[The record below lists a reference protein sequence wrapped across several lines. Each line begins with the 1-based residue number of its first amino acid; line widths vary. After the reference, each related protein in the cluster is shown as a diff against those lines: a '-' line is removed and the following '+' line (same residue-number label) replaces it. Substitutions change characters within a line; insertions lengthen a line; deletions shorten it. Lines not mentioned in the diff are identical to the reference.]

1 MEDFSAE
8 IPVCRLSEV
17 SFRLYTS
24 EEIKALS
31 VLEVNNPQTFDIFS
45 HPTYGGLHDP
55 CLGPNHRTEVC
66 TTCGLSHVFCPGHM
80 GHIQL
85 PLPVFNPIYFGTLF
99 KLLKGTC
106 FDCHKLMVDS
116 FYCKVFIHQMALLN
130 RGEVS
135 GCFKVSAYGDH
146 LVMERGKEKYD
157 LTEPLDQY
165 VADNFPVPDANE
177 KVDPHLMNHK
187 NIQAVRNSLIKQFM
201 DKLTSSKTKCPQCGV
216 SLRKLQQKYNRS
228 IGLYGKSDVKKQKK
242 NMVQKNTE
250 NKKTKLIDLDEDI
263 EREAD
268 VEELEDGEGSDKK
281 LDNTLFTDNK
291 AFTMLTPSLIRQH
304 VQQVYTTAGPLLR
317 ILFKS
322 LAKVT
327 KASHPTDIFFLEVI
341 PVCPSRYRPI
351 SMLKGRQYENPQTAN
366 MCLILQDKEVIT
378 QIIQKVKSGKHD
390 TEVESEEE
398 LLPQS
403 VVSQKG
409 TSLTQ
414 KLNNA
419 WMSLQSH
426 VNVMVDSSL
435 DKLSKDQQGIKQL
448 LEKKAGLFRK
458 NMMGKRVNYAA
469 RSVISPD
476 PCINVGEIGVPL
488 VFAKK
493 LTYPQPVT
501 PWNFQELKE
510 MVINGPDVHPGA
522 LLVELE
528 NGWKVNLNK
537 DKTHREAVAKQLLTP
552 STSSTMLMKPK
563 IVYRHLKNGD
573 YMLLNRQPTLHR
585 PSIQAH
591 RVRVLPGQKTLRLH
605 YANCK
610 AYNADFDGDEM
621 NAHLPQSELARA
633 EAMALAGTDNQYL
646 VPKDGTPLAG
656 LIQDHMVS
664 GVSLTVRG
672 RFFDK
677 ADYFQLLFATLTNV
691 PGRVK
696 SLPPAIVKPYP
707 MWSGKQLLSSVLL
720 NVIPPDRKPLN
731 MNGKSKIPEKNWS
744 LRKSGQSE
752 MDDMGEGTVVIRD
765 GELLQGVL
773 DKAHYGPTCYGMV
786 HSCHELY
793 GGHVAGKLLSC
804 LGKLFRVFLQQRGFT
819 LGVEDILVKPEA
831 DKKRGK
837 IIKKSPA
844 CGREAVIRALNLDEN
859 ISDKALI
866 DSMKDAHHDL
876 DDRGLQ
882 EQDLAMKIQTDR
894 VQNDIV
900 KSCIPQGL
908 HKAFPDNNLQLMVE
922 AGAKGSTVNCMQISC
937 LLGQIELEGRRP
949 PVMVSG
955 RSLPSF
961 LPYDTA
967 PRAGGFVA
975 GRFLTG
981 IKAPEY
987 FFHCMAG
994 REGLVDTAVKTSRS
1008 GYLQRCI
1015 IKHLEGVQVA
1025 YDMTVRDS
1033 DNSVVQFCYGED
1045 GLETTKTPFLSPK
1058 QFPFLLLNRH
1068 THAETEVEDNKIKKK
1083 IRKLNKKI
1091 KSWKQ
1096 KHGGELRVRSSGFL
1110 HFCSEV
1116 MEDMVEP
1123 SDLKTVNN
1131 SGRTMAAIKLEAAW
1145 RELDEETREEY
1156 SQRSSVCPSPVM
1168 DKYRPLLHPSVMSEK
1183 LQEAVNSFCDNKLDE
1198 VNESIPGAG
1207 DVTAKSF
1214 QKLFNHKVLRAFA
1227 QPGDAVG
1234 LTCAQSIGEPST
1246 QMTLNTF
1253 HFAGRGE
1260 MNVTLGIPRLKE
1272 ILQTASPR
1280 IKTPAMDI
1288 PVINTPEAYLQAKQL
1303 KVKLAKVTLSQV
1315 VQDVKVT
1322 EFITAPKGSPHLSRR
1337 NFRVRFVF
1345 LSEKVYRDTCCVKP
1359 EDILCYMERK
1369 YLKSLLSVFRAKMK
1383 HITSSKTIDTAKVR
1397 GSAMAA
1403 LGDEDGAVRR
1413 DDEDDISDVDP
1424 NDGDA
1429 ATEKEQSR
1437 QTDTQE
1443 YEEGEDE
1450 EEEDEEEDLDVS
1462 EPDNSEPEEEESDI
1476 SQTNDRQKKSSGHF
1490 AKRATAVNV
1499 LSQFITQYTFDKKKG
1514 YWCEVVYSFDLYKSK
1529 IDVLTVIQNN
1539 LKNAV
1544 IHQVKGIRQTFLV
1557 EEKGAH
1563 GSEWHLK
1570 TEGVNIEEM
1579 YNYSHILDINRLY
1592 TNNVFAFAAV
1602 YGVEAAARVLLKEI
1616 SSVFGGYGINVDYR
1630 HLSLLTDYMT
1640 FEGVYKGMNRGAIN
1654 NNIAPFQKMTFE
1666 TCMKFLV
1673 DASINSNLDNLR
1685 SPSSRLVAG
1694 QVLQC
1699 GTGAFDI
1706 LQSLV

>member
-1 MEDFSAE
+1 MMEEFSSE
-8 IPVCRLSEV
+8 IPVSRLSEV

-31 VLEVNNPQTFDIFS
+31 VIEVTNPQTFDIFA
-45 HPTYGGLHDP
+45 HATYGGLHDP
-55 CLGPNHRTEVC
+55 SLGPNHRSEVC
-66 TTCGLSHVFCPGHM
+66 MTCGLSHVFCPGHM

-85 PLPVFNPIYFGTLF
+85 PLPVFNPIYFRTLF
-99 KLLKGTC
+99 KFLKGTC
-106 FDCHKLMVDS
+106 FDCHKLMLDNA
-116 FYCKVFIHQMALLN
+116 YCKVFILQMALLN
-130 RGEVS
+130 RGQVS
-135 GCFKVSAYGDH
+135 GCFKLAAYADH
-146 LVMERGKEKYD
+146 LVIERGKKSYD
-157 LTEPLDQY
+157 LSERLDQF
-165 VADNFPVPDANE
+165 VADNFPVSDADE
-177 KVDPHLMNHK
+177 KVDPHLINHK
-187 NIQAVRNSLIKQFM
+187 NIQGVRNSLAKEFM
-201 DKLTSSKTKCPQCGV
+201 DKLTASKRRCPQCGV
-216 SLRKLQQKYNRS
+216 VLRKLQQKYNTS
-228 IGLYGKSDVKKQKK
+228 IGLYGKAMKINKQ
-242 NMVQKNTE
+242 QKNTE
-250 NKKTKLIDLDEDI
+250 NKKTKLIDLDEDK

-268 VEELEDGEGSDKK
+268 VEELKEGEGEGEDKK
-281 LDNTLFTDNK
+281 LDNSLFTDNK
-291 AFTMLTPSLIRQH
+291 AFTMLTPSLVREH
-304 VQQVYTTAGPLLR
+304 VQEVYSTAGPLLR
-317 ILFKS
+317 ILFES
-322 LAKVT
+322 LGKVT
-327 KASHPTDIFFLEVI
+327 KASHPTDIFFVDVI

-366 MCLILQDKEVIT
+366 MCLILQDREVIT
-378 QIIQKVKSGKHD
+378 QIIQKMKSGKD
-390 TEVESEEE
+390 KTEVEEEDE

-403 VVSQKG
+403 IINQRG
-409 TSLTQ
+409 ATLTQ
-414 KLNNA
+414 KLNNV
-419 WMSLQSH
+419 WISLQNH

-435 DKLSKDQQGIKQL
+435 DKMSKDQIGIKQL

-522 LLVELE
+522 LLVEME

-552 STSSTMLMKPK
+552 STSGTMMMKPK

-621 NAHLPQSELARA
+621 NAHLPQSELARS
-633 EAMALAGTDNQYL
+633 EAMALAATDNQYL

-677 ADYFQLLFATLTNV
+677 ADYFQLLFSSLTNV

-720 NVIPPDRKPLN
+720 NVIPPHRKPLN
-731 MNGKSKIPEKNWS
+731 LEGKSKIPEKNWS
-744 LRKSGQSE
+744 SSGLNKL
-752 MDDMGEGTVVIRD
+752 DNMGKGTVVFRD

-773 DKAHYGPTCYGMV
+773 DKAHYGPTSYGMV
-786 HSCHELY
+786 HCCYELY
-793 GGHVAGKLLSC
+793 GGQVAGKLLSC

-831 DKKRGK
+831 DKRREK

-844 CGREAVIRALNLDEN
+844 CGREAVIRALNLDED
-859 ISDKALI
+859 ISDKALN
-866 DSMKDAHHDL
+866 DSMKDAHFEL

-882 EQDLAMKIQTDR
+882 EQDLATKIQTDR

-900 KSCIPQGL
+900 RACIPQGL

-949 PVMVSG
+949 PLMISG

-1045 GLETTKTPFLSPK
+1045 GLEATKTPFLSPK

-1068 THAETEVEDNKIKKK
+1068 AHDEIEVEDNKIKKK

-1091 KSWKQ
+1091 KSWKRE
-1096 KHGGELRVRSSGFL
+1096 HGGEQKGRSSGFL

-1116 MEDMVEP
+1116 MEDLVEP
-1123 SDLKTVNN
+1123 SDLKTVN
-1131 SGRTMAAIKLEAAW
+1131 SLGRTMAAVKLEAAW
-1145 RELDEETREEY
+1145 RELDEDTRDLY
-1156 SQRSSVCPSPVM
+1156 GQRISRCPSPVM
-1168 DKYRPLLHPSVMSEK
+1168 SKYQPLLHPSVMSEK
-1183 LQEAVNSFCDNKLDE
+1183 LQEAVNTFCDNQLDQ
-1198 VNESIPGAG
+1198 VNQSIPGAG

-1214 QKLFNHKVLRAFA
+1214 QKLFNQKVLRAYA
-1227 QPGDAVG
+1227 HPGEAVG
-1234 LTCAQSIGEPST
+1234 LICAQSIGEPST

-1272 ILQTASPR
+1272 ILQTASVN

-1288 PVINTPEAYLQAKQL
+1288 PVINTPEAYRKAKQL
-1303 KVKLAKVTLSQV
+1303 KVKLARVTLSEVIQE
-1315 VQDVKVT
+1315 VKVT
-1322 EFITAPKGSPHLSRR
+1322 EFITAPKESPNLSKR

-1345 LSEKVYRDTCCVKP
+1345 LSEKVYRDTCCVKH
-1359 EDILCYMERK
+1359 EDILCYMEK
-1369 YLKSLLSVFRAKMK
+1369 EYLKSLLSVLGAKLK
-1383 HITSSKTIDTAKVR
+1383 HITSSKTIDSGKDR
-1397 GSAMAA
+1397 GSAMATE
-1403 LGDEDGAVRR
+1403 GDEDDVVRR
-1413 DDEDDISDVDP
+1413 DDEDDLSDVDP

-1450 EEEDEEEDLDVS
+1450 VEEDEEEDLDGS
-1462 EPDNSEPEEEESDI
+1462 ESDNSEPEDEESDI
-1476 SQTNDRQKKSSGHF
+1476 SQTHDSQNKSSVQF
-1490 AKRATAVNV
+1490 ANRVPVVDVVN
-1499 LSQFITQYTFDKKKG
+1499 QFITQYTFDKKKG
-1514 YWCEVVYSFDLYKSK
+1514 NWCEVVYSFDLYKSK
-1529 IDVLTVIQNN
+1529 IDVLTVIQAN
-1539 LKNAV
+1539 LKKSV
-1544 IHQVKGIRQTFLV
+1544 VHQVKGIRQTFLV
-1557 EEKGAH
+1557 EEKGER
-1563 GSEWHLK
+1563 GMEWHLK

-1592 TNNVFAFAAV
+1592 TNSVFAFAAV
-1602 YGVEAAARVLLKEI
+1602 YGVEAASRVLLKEI
-1616 SSVFGGYGINVDYR
+1616 SSVFGGYGINVDYH

-1673 DASINSNLDNLR
+1673 DASINGNLDNLR
-1685 SPSSRLVAG
+1685 SPSSRIVAG
-1694 QVLQC
+1694 QVVQC
-1699 GTGAFDI
+1699 GTGSFDI